1 MPARTV
7 CVHDVIP
14 RVTDP
19 GYSRAATI
27 GRVAAVRDC

>member
-7 CVHDVIP
+7 CVHKVIP

-19 GYSRAATI
+19 GYGRASMI